1 MPRALPPPFAAFSA
15 REVRLLA
22 ALAPVLLPAGG
33 GLARSH
39 ADVDWL
45 SFAQRYAAEA
55 PPQMRLLL
63 KATLLLLGSL
73 GWAWAGCW
81 PAGFSQLHLAERERV
96 VSRWRSSRFFAL
108 RGALQML
115 SLLFL
120 LPFYQDAGVLAEMQV
135 PGGYSTRLSATAAAT
150 AGPEVG

>member
-1 MPRALPPPFAAFSA
+1 MPRALPPPSAAFSA

-73 GWAWAGCW
+73 GWAWAGRW
-81 PAGFSQLHLAERERV
+81 PERSTWKTSNLTPTCAPPSLPQKQTSPCPARRRT
-96 VSRWRSSRFFAL
+96 SRRWC
-108 RGALQML
+108 
-115 SLLFL
+115 
-120 LPFYQDAGVLAEMQV
+120 
-135 PGGYSTRLSATAAAT
+135 ATARLA
-150 AGPEVG
+150 PSR